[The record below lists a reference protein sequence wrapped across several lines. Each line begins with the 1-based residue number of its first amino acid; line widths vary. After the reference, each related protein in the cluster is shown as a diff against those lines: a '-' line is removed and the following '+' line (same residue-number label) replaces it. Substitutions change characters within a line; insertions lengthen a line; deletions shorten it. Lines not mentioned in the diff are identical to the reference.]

1 MITTLEKDRQ
11 VMVLQEVVV
20 LVEVVPPEEEILAV
34 EEAVKRILEEVSVV
48 EAEESLNDYLKYT
61 LLNI

>member
-1 MITTLEKDRQ
+1 
-11 VMVLQEVVV
+11 MVLQEVVV

-48 EAEESLNDYLKYT
+48 EAEESLYLHNY
-61 LLNI
+61 

>member
-1 MITTLEKDRQ
+1 MITNLEEDRQ